1 MSGPVSC
8 LYVGEVVHRR
18 VQPVKHVLRYKVYN
32 FFVDVDELA
41 GLGKRLRWF
50 SYNRFNIFSISDRKF
65 GPGDGTA
72 IRDHVWS
79 LVKASDGG
87 ADVVRIFI
95 LCYPAVLGRVFNP
108 LTTYYCYDAAGR
120 VRLMIY
126 EVSNTFGERHSYVIP
141 AANGHQN
148 HAKKLYVS
156 PFNNVEG
163 RYDFS
168 AKAPGE
174 ALALG
179 IGLRVNGEAV
189 LQAWFKGSRAVL
201 NDASLLRS
209 FFSLPMQPFKVMAGI
224 HWEALKLWWKGLPLT
239 TRPSAGQPNIS
250 ISKNAHDMGESK

>member
-87 ADVVRIFI
+87 ADVWAGGWPDVQPDRLVSGG
-95 LCYPAVLGRVFNP
+95 LCGGGCPCP
-108 LTTYYCYDAAGR
+108 
-120 VRLMIY
+120 
-126 EVSNTFGERHSYVIP
+126 VSGGV
-141 AANGHQN
+141 G
-148 HAKKLYVS
+148 
-156 PFNNVEG
+156 G
-163 RYDFS
+163 
-168 AKAPGE
+168 
-174 ALALG
+174 
-179 IGLRVNGEAV
+179 
-189 LQAWFKGSRAVL
+189 
-201 NDASLLRS
+201 
-209 FFSLPMQPFKVMAGI
+209 
-224 HWEALKLWWKGLPLT
+224 
-239 TRPSAGQPNIS
+239 GQV
-250 ISKNAHDMGESK
+250 